1 MPICTSDSIDFEI
14 ESEKESYIEGE
25 KDKKITSEEAYDY
38 FLGLKKSSK
47 NFNFLY
53 KIEWSS

>member
-1 MPICTSDSIDFEI
+1 LPICTSDSIDFEI

-53 KIEWSS
+53 KIE